1 MTSVSLKK
9 PKPTQIHDTADSAK
23 TTTTKTVQWM
33 EDRKD
38 VPAAQHVKYS
48 CGGLLHT
55 FFFSSTT
62 DHMVVCVRVSL
73 QQPQQSQGLMCLRLD
88 SLRAGTD
95 WRERMGVGF

>member
-1 MTSVSLKK
+1 MSL
-9 PKPTQIHDTADSAK
+9 QLSMLNIHAEVCSI
-23 TTTTKTVQWM
+23 
-33 EDRKD
+33 
-38 VPAAQHVKYS
+38 H
-48 CGGLLHT
+48 